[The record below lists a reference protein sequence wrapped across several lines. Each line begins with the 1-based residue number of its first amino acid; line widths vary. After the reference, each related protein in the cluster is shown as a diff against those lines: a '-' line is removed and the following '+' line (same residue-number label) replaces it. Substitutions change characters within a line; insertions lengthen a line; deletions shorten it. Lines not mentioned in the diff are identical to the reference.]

1 MWKMKLTLF
10 GNFPAVPAEPRRC
23 TLVLTCLCPFSDLI
37 HSTFASSLHEEAEFE
52 SSFCGLNFEFISFF
66 LRPGYIYIWWNRMG
80 KSFDDLLSF
89 LLEEIA
95 LCGNQGTFLIAP
107 ARKR

>member
-1 MWKMKLTLF
+1 M
-10 GNFPAVPAEPRRC
+10 NV
-23 TLVLTCLCPFSDLI
+23 VLTCLCPLSVLI
-37 HSTFASSLHEEAEFE
+37 HCTVASSSHEEAAFE
-52 SSFCGLNFEFISFF
+52 SSFCGLNFDFLSFFIS
-66 LRPGYIYIWWNRMG
+66 PGYIYNRMG

-107 ARKR
+107 A